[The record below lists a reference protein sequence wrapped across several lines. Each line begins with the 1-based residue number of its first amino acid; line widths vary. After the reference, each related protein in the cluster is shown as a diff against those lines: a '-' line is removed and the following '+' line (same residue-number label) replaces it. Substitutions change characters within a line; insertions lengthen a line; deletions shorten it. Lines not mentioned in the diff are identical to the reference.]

1 MMCQCRCQ
9 PADVFNDVLP
19 KLGWG
24 AQEASEQQGQ
34 PADAGF
40 AQKMSTNLM
49 TWVHCW
55 NSEADLDQLDRGK

>member
-1 MMCQCRCQ
+1 M
-9 PADVFNDVLP
+9 FNDVLP